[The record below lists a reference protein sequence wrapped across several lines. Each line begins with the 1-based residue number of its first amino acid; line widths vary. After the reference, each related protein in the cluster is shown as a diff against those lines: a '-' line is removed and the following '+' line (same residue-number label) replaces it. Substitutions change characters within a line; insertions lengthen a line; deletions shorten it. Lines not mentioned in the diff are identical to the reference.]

1 MKLRLAGPLTLYGGL
16 FALAALA
23 IDQGT
28 KLAVLHG
35 VDFGETGKITLTP
48 FLDIV
53 YAWNTGISYGL
64 FAQGVDG
71 WWLLGGLK
79 IVAAVV
85 FWFWLARVDRRLEA
99 AALGLLIGGALGNAI
114 DRAAYGAVFDFVS
127 LHAFGYYWYVFNLSD
142 VAIVAGVGLL
152 LYDSFSGDAA
162 K

>member
-35 VDFGETGKITLTP
+35 VDFGETGKVTLTP

-64 FAQGVDG
+64 FAQGADG

-114 DRAAYGAVFDFVS
+114 DRVAYGAVFDFVS

-152 LYDSFSGDAA
+152 LYDSFFGDAA

>member
-1 MKLRLAGPLTLYGGL
+1 MKLRLAGPLTLYGGT
-16 FALAALA
+16 FALAALV
-23 IDQGT
+23 IDQAS

-35 VDFGETGKITLTP
+35 VDFGPNGIVPVTP

-64 FAQGVDG
+64 FSQGADG

-79 IVAAVV
+79 VIAALL
-85 FWFWLARVDRRLEA
+85 FWLWLARVDRRIEA

-127 LHAFGYYWYVFNLSD
+127 LHAFGFYWYVFNLSD

-152 LYDSFSGDAA
+152 LYDSLIGGAA